1 MHSWVLFLSTQNH
14 GRISPSNGAGG
25 KVKISAPLSA
35 LMNVTSPSVQSTQ
48 TQILLGTRNED
59 RGVRGEVRASNF
71 QSQFCNPQTPSSGV
85 ISNFPFFSTDFLAT
99 PKAQHEKPP
108 TIPSTSTTQQCLPSV
123 KPSRPST
130 QAQVVNLSGLMGL
143 FS

>member
-1 MHSWVLFLSTQNH
+1 MHSWVLFLPTQNH
-14 GRISPSNGAGG
+14 GRSSPLNEAGG

-59 RGVRGEVRASNF
+59 RGVRGEVRDVNCESRCRTA
-71 QSQFCNPQTPSSGV
+71 QIPPSGLM
-85 ISNFPFFSTDFLAT
+85 STNSVLSTESLAT
-99 PKAQHEKPP
+99 PTAHHELPP

-123 KPSRPST
+123 KPSRPNKHH
-130 QAQVVNLSGLMGL
+130 QLINL
-143 FS
+143 